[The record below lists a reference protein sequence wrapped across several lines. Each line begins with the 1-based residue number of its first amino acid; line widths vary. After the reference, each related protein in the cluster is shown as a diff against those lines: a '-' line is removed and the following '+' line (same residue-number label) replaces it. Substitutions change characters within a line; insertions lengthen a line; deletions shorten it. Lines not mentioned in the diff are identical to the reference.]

1 MQEGIGKVV
10 YRAGEIQIE
19 CDGNDDTENRT
30 EKHTKFRI
38 EGILK
43 SRLEEKKIRREVYRE
58 QNHKDRNDNECC
70 RWGRGKT
77 VIKYGKT
84 TCTRGRKGDI
94 QSLKEAYARHKK

>member
-1 MQEGIGKVV
+1 MQEGISKIV

-38 EGILK
+38 ERVLK
-43 SRLEEKKIRREVYRE
+43 SRLKEKKIRREVYRE
-58 QNHKDRNDNECC
+58 QNHKDRNNNERC

-77 VIKYGKT
+77 VIKYGKAS
-84 TCTRGRKGDI
+84 RSGGRKGDI
-94 QSLKEAYARHKK
+94 QSLKEIHARW